1 MFRIIFAVCLL
12 VSSAAA
18 QTATGVITGSVLDS
32 TGASVAG
39 AKVSLVIRK
48 RTKRASRRRTLPA
61 YTNFAPRRIYNIQVE
76 MAGFKKEEIRNL
88 QLTVAQT
95 LQLDIKLELGQV
107 TDSVTVEATAGQI
120 QSARRAFRK

>member
-39 AKVSLVIRK
+39 AVGQPCPPGNEPNA
-48 RTKRASRRRTLPA
+48 RADVELRRR
-61 YTNFAPRRIYNIQVE
+61 YTNF
-76 MAGFKKEEIRNL
+76 G
-88 QLTVAQT
+88 
-95 LQLDIKLELGQV
+95 
-107 TDSVTVEATAGQI
+107 S
-120 QSARRAFRK
+120 SARDL

>member
-1 MFRIIFAVCLL
+1 MFRIILAICLS
-12 VSSAAA
+12 VWSATA

-39 AKVSLVIRK
+39 AKVSLVHEETNQTREQ
-48 RTKRASRRRTLPA
+48 TSNSAGLYEFRALP
-61 YTNFAPRRIYNIQVE
+61 RGIYNIQVE

-95 LQLDIKLELGQV
+95 LQLDISLE
-107 TDSVTVEATAGQI
+107 
-120 QSARRAFRK
+120 